1 MVHQK
6 IKVRFP
12 APHESYSLQSLTYA
26 TANQNHHDNLPYAG
40 QACGGKSQKKRP
52 AGSGTGSLLC
62 DPVVL
67 PIATGSI
74 KIRLSALAGSDRMLS
89 AC

>member
-40 QACGGKSQKKRP
+40 QACGGKSQKKDPQVQEP
-52 AGSGTGSLLC
+52 AVFYAIQSFFL
-62 DPVVL
+62 
-67 PIATGSI
+67 
-74 KIRLSALAGSDRMLS
+74 
-89 AC
+89 